1 MDNRELYHYGIKGMK
16 WGVRRT
22 PAQLGRK
29 TGSGKTKKELSP
41 EEKARRIKTAKRV
54 AAGVTIAAAAVVYA
68 KNRKQI
74 DAFVGKCLK
83 EASDAKRKYDDSYFT
98 KNRDKILNSPSQL
111 NKYKDRFSSKEVGD
125 AVKRMQ
131 TERDLHQLNQ
141 DRIRR
146 GSNYIQAYLA
156 TATALSTA
164 YNLKNSPIIKDAENK
179 RKKKKQ
185 D

>member
-1 MDNRELYHYGIKGMK
+1 MDKRELYHYGVKGMR

-22 PAQLGRK
+22 PEQLGRRDR
-29 TGSGKTKKELSP
+29 KELTA
-41 EEKARRIKTAKRV
+41 EEKAKRIKTAKRV
-54 AAGVTIAAAAVVYA
+54 AVGVAGALTIAAATTVYA

-83 EASDAKRKYDDSYFT
+83 DAANAKQAYEDSYVA
-98 KNRDKILNSPSQL
+98 KNREKILKSPSQL
-111 NKYKDRFSSKEVGD
+111 NKYKDHFSDKVVKESI
-125 AVKRMQ
+125 KKMQ

-146 GSNYIQAYLA
+146 GSNYIQAYMA
-156 TATALSTA
+156 TATAISTV
-164 YNLKNSPIIKDAENK
+164 YNMKNSPIVKDTENK

>member
-1 MDNRELYHYGIKGMK
+1 MDKRELYHYGIKGMR

-22 PAQLGRK
+22 PAQLGKK
-29 TGSGKTKKELSP
+29 TGSSKTKKELSP
-41 EEKARRIKTAKRV
+41 EEKARRIRTTKRV

-74 DAFVGKCLK
+74 DAFIGKCLK
-83 EASDAKRKYDDSYFT
+83 DATDAKRRYDDSYFA
-98 KNRDKILNSPSQL
+98 KNRDKILKSPSQL
-111 NKYKDRFSSKEVGD
+111 NKYKDRFSSKEVKD

-146 GSNYIQAYLA
+146 GSNYIQAYMA
-156 TATALSTA
+156 TATAISTV
-164 YNLKNSPIIKDAENK
+164 YNMKNSPIVKDAENK
-179 RKKKKQ
+179 RKKKQ
-185 D
+185 F